1 MEQEKNLETK
11 QNNLLPNNKFE
22 AGQIQITLPNSITH
36 KLANGFSFGVLF
48 GVGLI
53 IGLLIT
59 TIIIL
64 GIVGLLALKIS
75 P

>member
-1 MEQEKNLETK
+1 MEPEKN
-11 QNNLLPNNKFE
+11 NNKFE

-36 KLANGFSFGVLF
+36 KIANGFSFGVLF
-48 GVGLI
+48 GVGMV

-64 GIVGLLALKIS
+64 GIVGILALRLS